1 MNLLIL
7 SDNHLNALY
16 SEIEEGSIGYY
27 PNLTLH
33 INDYNVIST
42 SVDSTYILALITN
55 DEGLSKLF
63 SAKLFKLEKRDG
75 NYKLSY
81 VVKNVISNSDD
92 IYVFN
97 KVFPY
102 AFKDENNAKLSQSK
116 ELIKIVRYL
125 SDSEEMYNRISIFDT
140 KSLIINSDAF
150 RLQGSK
156 TQVYKKSF
164 EEGVHS
170 KLSHSIRVCHIAKC
184 IASKIEQ
191 TCNINLK
198 FDLLENISMALNIG
212 EAPFGFVAEQT
223 INEILSGE
231 DSVICNSEL
240 MGFNYFKHNL
250 QSARILERVDPV
262 CMENAKYI
270 DLDVISGII
279 GHSSLKGA
287 NKIFK
292 TTEQFNE
299 FLKKFYI
306 NHDNFIGSYA
316 AIEDSII
323 IPRTL
328 EAQIVRY
335 ANEIAEKAY
344 DVELSIRGSLVDNTE
359 IETRLKL
366 LSEVTG
372 HYFECD
378 FNDQNERYYT
388 SRVVSDY
395 IENFLIDSVCSS
407 FKFEVYKNRET
418 QIASYLDFSES
429 GKIVLS
435 VIDNYF
441 QSKLLLSRKVR
452 LFDHNARQMIS
463 NIFNELYYDV
473 NLLPQFY
480 KNQIMKEFK
489 NSNIKDIN
497 IVLCFISLEDGQK
510 YLNNILYSD
519 LKKIRNKQEQA
530 LMIRKREI
538 IIQVII
544 DYITSLSDAEAIKLN
559 DDLMHN

>member
-27 PNLTLH
+27 PDLYLY
-33 INDYNVIST
+33 INDYNAIKN
-42 SVDSTYILALITN
+42 SVENTYILALITN
-55 DEGLSKLF
+55 DQGLSKLF
-63 SAKLFKLEKRDG
+63 SAKLSKLEESNGK
-75 NYKLSY
+75 YKLSY
-81 VVKNVISNSDD
+81 VVKNVISSADD
-92 IYVFN
+92 IYIFN

-125 SDSEEMYNRISIFDT
+125 SDDEEMYNRISIFDT

-170 KLSHSIRVCHIAKC
+170 KLSHSIRVDHIAKC
-184 IASKIEQ
+184 IANKIEK
-191 TCNINLK
+191 TCNVKLK
-198 FDLLENISMALNIG
+198 YDLIENIAVAINIG
-212 EAPFGFVAEQT
+212 EPPFGYVAEQT
-223 INEILSGE
+223 INEILRG
-231 DSVICNSEL
+231 DNTAIYNVDLI
-240 MGFNYFKHNL
+240 GFSYFKHNL

-262 CMENAKYI
+262 CMQNSNYI

-279 GHSSLKGA
+279 GHSSLKG
-287 NKIFK
+287 IQQQFK
-292 TTEQFNE
+292 SNDKLNE
-299 FLKKFYI
+299 YFKKYYI
-306 NHDNFIGSYA
+306 NDDNLIGKYA
-316 AIEDSII
+316 II
-323 IPRTL
+323 KDTLVIPRTL
-328 EAQIVRY
+328 EAQIVRF

-359 IETRLKL
+359 IETRLSL

-407 FKFEVYKNRET
+407 FKFDLYKNRESR
-418 QIASYLDFSES
+418 IDSYLGFSHS
-429 GKIVLS
+429 GEIVLS

-463 NIFNELYYDV
+463 NIFTEIYNDV

-497 IVLCFISLEDGQK
+497 IVLCFISLDDGQK

-519 LKKIRNKQEQA
+519 LKKVRNKQLQA